1 MDYRRVGVDGGK
13 LVRICS
19 SPVKEYGVSWEFF
32 LLYSIA
38 AYWVWFFILF
48 RTGWPS
54 KREF

>member
-1 MDYRRVGVDGGK
+1 MNYRRVGVDGGK

-38 AYWVWFFILF
+38 AY
-48 RTGWPS
+48 
-54 KREF
+54 